1 MKKAVKVLVF
11 FIIGLIIIVIGLLS
25 YVKLALPNVGN
36 PPELKVKITP
46 VRLERGKYLAN
57 HVTICMDCHST
68 RDWSL
73 YTGPL
78 DSAQFGGG
86 GEVFGKQLGFPGE
99 FISPNITPHNLKY
112 WSDGEIYRAI
122 TSGVSKDGH
131 ALFPI
136 MPYPNFA
143 KMDTEDIY
151 SLIAYIR
158 SLPVKESQPK
168 VSVADFP
175 MNFIINT
182 IPAAAT
188 PQKMPSPNDQV
199 AYGGYLVN
207 AANCNDCHTKKV
219 DGAEVEG
226 MKFAGGFA
234 FNLPNGTIVTS
245 ANITPDKATGIGSWT
260 KEQFLARFKAYS
272 DSTYTPRKIAGDEF
286 QTIMPW
292 TMYAGMKTSDL
303 EAVYAYLRTLKPVNN
318 SVVKFAR
325 KSD

>member
-1 MKKAVKVLVF
+1 MRKAVKILVF
-11 FIIGLIIIVIGLLS
+11 IIIGLVIVAASGLS
-25 YVKLALPNVGN
+25 YVKFGLPNVGN
-36 PPELKVKITP
+36 PPELKVEITP
-46 VRLERGKYLAN
+46 ARLERGKYLAN

-68 RDWSL
+68 RDWSI
-73 YTGPL
+73 YSGPI
-78 DSAQFGGG
+78 DSTKIGVG
-86 GEVFGKQLGFPGE
+86 GEEFNQQLGFPGE
-99 FISPNITPHNLKY
+99 YISPNVTPYHLKD
-112 WSDGEIYRAI
+112 WSDGELYRAI

-158 SLPVKESQPK
+158 TLPVNESNPK
-168 VSVADFP
+168 ASKSDFP

-188 PQKMPSPNDQV
+188 PQKMPSPDDQV

-207 AANCNDCHTKKV
+207 AASCNDCHTKKV

-245 ANITPDKATGIGSWT
+245 ANITPDKITGIGSWT
-260 KEQFLARFKAYS
+260 KEQFLARFKVYS
-272 DSTYTPRKIAGDEF
+272 DSTYTPRKVAADEF

-292 TMYAGMKTSDL
+292 TMYAGMKTTDL
-303 EAVYAYLRTLKPVNN
+303 EAIYAYLRTLKPVNN

-325 KSD
+325 K